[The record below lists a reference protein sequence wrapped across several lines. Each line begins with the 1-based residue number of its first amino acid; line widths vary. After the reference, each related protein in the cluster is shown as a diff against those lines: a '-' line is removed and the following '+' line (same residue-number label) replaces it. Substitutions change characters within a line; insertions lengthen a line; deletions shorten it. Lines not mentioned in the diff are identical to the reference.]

1 MSRDARNPPSFDS
14 FGCARSGPKRPSG
27 QSPPIPVRSSSAITP
42 NSGWRSGKS
51 RLSRTIEVYRILQTG
66 HVMEEPTQTE
76 RKEWKCKIVK
86 TIKGSREA
94 GVVTV
99 ILQSGMLFAM
109 TVEWEDL

>member
-1 MSRDARNPPSFDS
+1 
-14 FGCARSGPKRPSG
+14 
-27 QSPPIPVRSSSAITP
+27 
-42 NSGWRSGKS
+42 
-51 RLSRTIEVYRILQTG
+51 
-66 HVMEEPTQTE
+66 MEEPTQTE